1 MNEGEK
7 HNGNDVADAEF
18 RCPCGDCS
26 LESYL
31 DNGCPKS
38 EPNSFPFLDL
48 AKLDKNDRTDLH
60 FKLSQDVKNIK
71 KSFAELI
78 YNICMSIE
86 SRGVD
91 VDKLALCAL
100 SFGAYESREN
110 QKPLLGEDEKELMS
124 STRIV
129 QAFLVIRRHI
139 SFYNHEL
146 LKHITDNHDLCS
158 DDDRKQMTDYCHE
171 FRQFCQRKV
180 FEVPSG
186 TFKQDTAK
194 SKKRKSF
201 VVIMTKHEADPNLE
215 FVNEAK
221 VQIALILQLKP
232 STLRL
237 EQIDPGCLMLVF
249 SVPTFVARKLFP
261 LSPSTQA
268 KLEAEGLLV
277 LQSTIESAQKGKNC
291 G

>member
-7 HNGNDVADAEF
+7 HNGNGVADAEF

-26 LESYL
+26 LDSYL

-38 EPNSFPFLDL
+38 KPNSFPFLDM
-48 AKLDKNDRTDLH
+48 AKLDEDDRRDLH
-60 FKLSQDVKNIK
+60 FKLLQDVDNIK
-71 KSFAELI
+71 KTFAKLI
-78 YNICMSIE
+78 YNICESIE

-91 VDKLALCAL
+91 VHKLALCAL
-100 SFGAYESREN
+100 NFGAYESLEN
-110 QKPLLGEDEKELMS
+110 QKPLVGEDEKELTS
-124 STRIV
+124 SAGIF
-129 QAFLVIRRHI
+129 QAFIVIRRHI
-139 SFYNHEL
+139 SFYNHGL

-158 DDDRKQMTDYCHE
+158 DDDRKQMADYCHE
-171 FRQFCQRKV
+171 FGQFCRRKV

-186 TFKQDTAK
+186 TFKQGTAK
-194 SKKRKSF
+194 SKKRKRF
-201 VVIMTKHEADPNLE
+201 VVIMTKHEADPNLV
-215 FVNEAK
+215 FLNEAIEN
-221 VQIALILQLKP
+221 IALILQLKP

-237 EQIDPGCLMLVF
+237 EQIDLGCLMLVF

-268 KLEAEGLLV
+268 KLEAEGLQV
-277 LQSTIESAQKGKNC
+277 LQSTIESDQKGKNC